1 VSEESQ
7 AVWFNGV
14 PLVALAVLYLGV
26 SVAITPVFL
35 RRREG
40 AGLLDWAQALLF
52 PCIGIAAGVFGA
64 QVLADRSPIGSEP
77 WLPFVAIV
85 VAAVPAILFALRLGD
100 RALVAA
106 GMRQAREATERA
118 DSRERELESIEAI
131 SAALARAGDAE
142 SVARVLL
149 DEIASLIGVEFAGL
163 ALVDERLDEA
173 YGLLARREGVEFDYW
188 AGLRFDLRGEP
199 SGIASAAHEV
209 APVTVYDTANSPLI
223 KQAVAEAVGARSAAF
238 VPLVSGE
245 RVIGVLAI
253 ATIHERRA
261 FTAEEL
267 GPLRT
272 LASEAAVALER
283 ARSASALQEA
293 LDRERLVSSI
303 AHKVRSELDLDAL
316 LRVALEE
323 LGRAL
328 GLSRSFVRLSEEGTP
343 LTLEGEWTA
352 EGFEPVGGEAE
363 RLPVSNIAA
372 RSGRT
377 AAVADVEL
385 ELQGEN
391 RDVLR
396 SLGSRSVLATP
407 IVVFERT
414 IGVLALH
421 RADAHAWTESEI
433 GLADAVAREL
443 GMGIHTARL
452 LRENSLRLAQ
462 QGALLQA
469 AQVVT
474 GALRVDTVLQLL
486 VEQVAQLLKADAA
499 DCYLFTPDRSTLRCA
514 AVHGLD
520 PEVVGYEFPA
530 DRGVAGVALEERRAV
545 HAREDGMLAT
555 PVPHPAY
562 RGFASAIVAPMESDG
577 ETQGVLGVGVRDSA
591 RSFTDSDVE
600 ALATFATIATLALRN
615 AESFEQRERQARV
628 EAGFSR
634 IASLLAE
641 PVSTTATL
649 DAVAHAACEA
659 FGGDHSAVLMPGPEG
674 FRLGGAHDL
683 PERLRGAFETGLP
696 SGADVLAH
704 AAQERRTL
712 ASAALESD
720 DRFEDEFRAVAEA
733 ASLLAIPVSLP
744 RGDSSALALVLFREP
759 HTFTD
764 DDLDLAKQ
772 LAARAKAALARSELF
787 EVERRAR
794 LLAQQLADT
803 GALFSGE
810 LEPAAVLDEVV
821 EQAPIVLRADAA
833 SIRLLDGDELV
844 VASAAGAGASQIEGT
859 ITLADTP
866 PAGTIVHTR
875 APLALEDVSGD
886 ALLVEGEPL
895 LGRGYSA
902 YLGVPLFRAEG
913 ELHGVLAV
921 FSRRPRVWQEE
932 EIEALAALGANASV
946 AYAKAEL
953 YQQVEL
959 ERGRSVAILA
969 NVADGIVAVDR
980 DERIVLWNA
989 AAERIT
995 GVPSEE
1001 ALGRTVP
1008 EVLQRELRSESG
1020 GAAGDRLVPIRRSD
1034 NEVWLSLTEAVMRDP
1049 AGETAG
1055 RIFAFRDISA
1065 ERVVE
1070 QMRSDFVSTVSH
1082 ELRAPLTSIYGFA
1095 ATLLREDVQFEEE
1108 ERSVFLTYIESEAQ
1122 RLTTIVDKLLSVA
1135 RLDAGD
1141 LQLEL
1146 TPVDVR
1152 FLVSEVVDSA
1162 REDADINGGEHEF
1175 VLDLP
1180 EAPLPAR
1187 TDSDKLR
1194 QVLLNLVDN
1203 AVRFSPAGGKVTI
1216 GALRRGET
1224 IVLSVA
1230 DQGVG
1235 IPYNEQERIF
1245 SKFYRV
1251 GDAQTGG
1258 TGVGLF
1264 IAQGLV
1270 SALGGRITVRS
1281 AEGRG
1286 SSFVVELPARNAE
1299 RGEA

>member
-1 VSEESQ
+1 M
-7 AVWFNGV
+7 GD
-14 PLVALAVLYLGV
+14 ALDRGV
-26 SVAITPVFL
+26 SVG
-35 RRREG
+35 RRRER
-40 AGLLDWAQALLF
+40 
-52 PCIGIAAGVFGA
+52 AAA
-64 QVLADRSPIGSEP
+64 K
-77 WLPFVAIV
+77 
-85 VAAVPAILFALRLGD
+85 
-100 RALVAA
+100 
-106 GMRQAREATERA
+106 RA
-118 DSRERELESIEAI
+118 DLRTRELESLESI
-131 SAALARAGDAE
+131 SAAIARAGDVE

-149 DEIASLIGVEFAGL
+149 DEIAALIGVGFVGL
-163 ALVDERLDEA
+163 ALVDEGMNEA
-173 YGLLARREGVEFDYW
+173 RGLLARREGMDFDFW
-188 AGLRFDLRGEP
+188 SDLRFDLRGEP
-199 SGIASAAHEV
+199 SGVASAAFDV
-209 APVTVYDTANSPLI
+209 APVTVYDTASSPLI
-223 KQAVAEAVGARSAAF
+223 KQPVAEAIGAHSAAF

-253 ATIHERRA
+253 ATTHERRA
-261 FTAEEL
+261 FSPEEL

-303 AHKVRSELDLDAL
+303 AQKVRSELDLEAL
-316 LRVALEE
+316 LHVAVEE
-323 LGRAL
+323 LARAV
-328 GLSRSFVRLSEEGTP
+328 GLSRCFVRL
-343 LTLEGEWTA
+343 GEQGHGLSIEAEWLA
-352 EGFEPVGGEAE
+352 EGLTPVGHPEAE
-363 RLPVSNIAA
+363 RLPVSGRAA

-377 AAVADVEL
+377 VAIADVQSEFEGEDL
-385 ELQGEN
+385 E
-391 RDVLR
+391 VLR
-396 SLGSRSVLATP
+396 GLGSGSVLATP
-407 IVVFERT
+407 IAVLDRM

-421 RADAHAWTESEI
+421 RADAQAWTASEI
-433 GLADAVAREL
+433 GLAEAVAREL
-443 GMGIHTARL
+443 GMGVHTARL
-452 LRENSLRLAQ
+452 LRENSMRLAQ

-474 GALRVDTVLQLL
+474 GELHVDTVLQLL
-486 VEQVAQLLKADAA
+486 VDQVAQLLDADAA
-499 DCYLFTPDRSTLRCA
+499 DCYLFTPDRGSLRCA

-520 PEVVGYEFPA
+520 PEVIGCEFSA
-530 DRGVAGVALEERRAV
+530 DRGLAGVALKERRVVLAG
-545 HAREDGMLAT
+545 AAAT
-555 PVPHPAY
+555 PAPVLPHPAY
-562 RGFASAIVAPMESDG
+562 RGFSSAAVAPLESDG
-577 ETQGVLGVGVRDSA
+577 GSLGVLGVSALDSN
-591 RSFTDSDVE
+591 RTFGDSELE
-600 ALATFATIATLALRN
+600 ALSTFATLASLALRN
-615 AESFEQRERQARV
+615 AESYAQRERQARV

-634 IASLLAE
+634 IADLLAE

-649 DAVAHAACEA
+649 DAVAHASCQA
-659 FGGDHSAVLMPGPEG
+659 FGGDHGAVLMPGPEG
-674 FRLGGAHDL
+674 FRLAGAHDL
-683 PERLRGAFETGLP
+683 PERLRGAFEQGVP
-696 SGADVLAH
+696 DGAEVLAH
-704 AAQERRTL
+704 VAQERRTI
-712 ASAALESD
+712 ASATLGADE
-720 DRFEDEFRAVAEA
+720 RFEDSFREVAEA
-733 ASLLAIPVSLP
+733 ASLLAIPIALP
-744 RGDSSALALVLFREP
+744 RGDRSALALVLFRER
-759 HTFTD
+759 HDFTD
-764 DDLDLAKQ
+764 DDLDLAGQ
-772 LAARAKAALARSELF
+772 LAARAKAALARSELY

-794 LLAQQLADT
+794 LLAQQLAET
-803 GALFSGE
+803 AALFSGE

-821 EQAPIVLRADAA
+821 EQAPVVLRADAA

-859 ITLADTP
+859 RGQADTP
-866 PAGTIVHTR
+866 PTGTVIHNR

-886 ALLVEGEPL
+886 ALMIEGEPL
-895 LGRGYSA
+895 LSRGYAA

-921 FSRRPRVWQEE
+921 FSRRPRSWREE

-946 AYAKAEL
+946 AFAKAEL

-1001 ALGRTVP
+1001 ALNRTVP

-1020 GAAGDRLVPIRRSD
+1020 GTAGDRLVPIRRGD

-1108 ERSVFLTYIESEAQ
+1108 ERNVFLTYIESEAQ

-1146 TPVDVR
+1146 APVDVR
-1152 FLVSEVVDSA
+1152 SLVSEVIDHA
-1162 REDADINGGEHEF
+1162 REEESVNGGGHSF
-1175 VLDLP
+1175 VLDLS

-1187 TDSDKLR
+1187 TDSEKLR

-1203 AVRFSPAGGKVTI
+1203 AVRFSPGGGTVTV
-1216 GALRRGET
+1216 GARRRGKT

-1230 DQGVG
+1230 DEGVG
-1235 IPYNEQERIF
+1235 IPDNEQERIF

-1264 IAQGLV
+1264 IAQGLI
-1270 SALGGRITVRS
+1270 SALGGRITVQS
-1281 AEGRG
+1281 TEGRG
-1286 SSFVVELPARNAE
+1286 SSFIVELPARDGE
-1299 RGEA
+1299 RVEV

>member
-1 VSEESQ
+1 VSDDSQ
-7 AVWFNGV
+7 RAWFRSMRRRMGA
-14 PLVALAVLYLGV
+14 ALDRGV
-26 SVAITPVFL
+26 SMG
-35 RRREG
+35 RKG
-40 AGLLDWAQALLF
+40 AR
-52 PCIGIAAGVFGA
+52 AA
-64 QVLADRSPIGSEP
+64 
-77 WLPFVAIV
+77 
-85 VAAVPAILFALRLGD
+85 
-100 RALVAA
+100 
-106 GMRQAREATERA
+106 ATRA
-118 DSRERELESIEAI
+118 DLRARELESLESI
-131 SAALARAGDAE
+131 SAAIARAGDVE

-149 DEIASLIGVEFAGL
+149 DEIAALIGVEFVGL
-163 ALVDERLDEA
+163 ALVDENMNEA
-173 YGLLARREGVEFDYW
+173 RGLLARRERVDFDYW
-188 AGLRFDLRGEP
+188 SDLRFDLRGEP
-199 SGIASAAHEV
+199 SGVASAAFDV
-209 APVTVYDTANSPLI
+209 APVTVYDTASSPLI
-223 KQAVAEAVGARSAAF
+223 RQPVAEAIGAHSAAF

-253 ATIHERRA
+253 ATTHERRT
-261 FTAEEL
+261 FSPEEL

-316 LRVALEE
+316 LHVAVEE
-323 LGRAL
+323 LARAV
-328 GLSRSFVRLSEEGTP
+328 GLSRCFVRL
-343 LTLEGEWTA
+343 GEDDQSLSIGAEWAA
-352 EGFEPVGGEAE
+352 EGLTPVGHPEAE
-363 RLPVSNIAA
+363 RLPVSNRAA
-372 RSGRT
+372 RTGRT
-377 AAVADVEL
+377 VAIADVQSEF
-385 ELQGEN
+385 EGEDLQ
-391 RDVLR
+391 VLR
-396 SLGSRSVLATP
+396 GLGSGSALATP
-407 IVVFERT
+407 IAVFNRM

-421 RADAHAWTESEI
+421 RPDVHAWTESEI
-433 GLADAVAREL
+433 GLAEAVAREV
-443 GMGIHTARL
+443 GMGVHTARL
-452 LRENSLRLAQ
+452 LRENSMRLTQ

-474 GALRVDTVLQLL
+474 GELHVDTVLQLL
-486 VEQVAQLLKADAA
+486 VDQVAQLLDADAA
-499 DCYLFTPDRSTLRCA
+499 DCYLFTPDRGSLRCA

-520 PEVVGYEFPA
+520 AEVIGFEFPA
-530 DRGVAGVALEERRAV
+530 DRGLAGVALKECRAV
-545 HAREDGMLAT
+545 LAGEYAT
-555 PVPHPAY
+555 MPAPVPHPAY
-562 RGFASAIVAPMESDG
+562 RSFSSAAVAPLESDG
-577 ETQGVLGVGVRDSA
+577 VALGVLGVGVLDSNRVFGDA
-591 RSFTDSDVE
+591 DLE
-600 ALATFATIATLALRN
+600 ALSTFATLASLALRN
-615 AESFEQRERQARV
+615 AESYEQRERQARV

-649 DAVAHAACEA
+649 DAVAHASCQA
-659 FGGDHSAVLMPGPEG
+659 FGGDHGAVLMPGPEG

-683 PERLRGAFETGLP
+683 PERLRGAFEHGLP
-696 SGADVLAH
+696 DGAEVLAH
-704 AAQERRTL
+704 VAQERRTIASTTL
-712 ASAALESD
+712 AADE
-720 DRFEDEFRAVAEA
+720 RFEDSFREVAEA
-733 ASLLAIPVSLP
+733 ASLLAIPIALP
-744 RGDSSALALVLFREP
+744 RADRSALAIVLFREQ
-759 HTFTD
+759 HDFTD
-764 DDLDLAKQ
+764 DDLDLAGQ
-772 LAARAKAALARSELF
+772 LAARAKAALARSELY
-787 EVERRAR
+787 EIERRSR
-794 LLAQQLADT
+794 LLAQQLAET
-803 GALFSGE
+803 GVLFSGE

-844 VASAAGAGASQIEGT
+844 VAAAAGAGASQIEG
-859 ITLADTP
+859 ARGPGDTP
-866 PAGTIVHTR
+866 PAGTVVHNR

-886 ALLVEGEPL
+886 PLLTEGEPL
-895 LGRGYSA
+895 LSRGYAA
-902 YLGVPLFRAEG
+902 YLGVPLFRTEG
-913 ELHGVLAV
+913 ELQGVLAV
-921 FSRRPRVWQEE
+921 FSRRPRTWQEE

-946 AYAKAEL
+946 AFAKAEL

-959 ERGRSVAILA
+959 ERGRSVAILG

-980 DERIVLWNA
+980 DEQIVLWNA

-1001 ALGRTVP
+1001 ALSRTVP

-1020 GAAGDRLVPIRRSD
+1020 GAAGDRLVPIRRGD

-1108 ERSVFLTYIESEAQ
+1108 ERNVFLTYIESEAQ

-1146 TPVDVR
+1146 APLDVR
-1152 FLVSEVVDSA
+1152 SLVSEVVDHV
-1162 REDADINGGEHEF
+1162 REEESVNGGGHSF

-1180 EAPLPAR
+1180 DAPLPAR
-1187 TDSDKLR
+1187 TDSEKLR

-1203 AVRFSPAGGKVTI
+1203 AVRFSPGGGIVTV
-1216 GALRRGET
+1216 GARRRGET

-1235 IPYNEQERIF
+1235 IPDNEQERIF

-1264 IAQGLV
+1264 IAQGLI
-1270 SALGGRITVRS
+1270 SALGGRITVQS
-1281 AEGRG
+1281 TEGRG
-1286 SSFVVELPARNAE
+1286 SSFIVELPARD
-1299 RGEA
+1299 GEKVEV